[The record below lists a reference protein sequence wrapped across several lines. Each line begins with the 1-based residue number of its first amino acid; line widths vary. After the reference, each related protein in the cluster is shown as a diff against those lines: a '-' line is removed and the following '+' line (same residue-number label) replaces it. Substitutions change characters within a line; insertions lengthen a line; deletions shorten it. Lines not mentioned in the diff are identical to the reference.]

1 MKKLLL
7 ISYLVHK
14 TNDWVRSKSN
24 FLVGPQESL
33 LATIKRRKLAWFGHV
48 ARHDSFSGHLGGWAT
63 PWSAEK
69 MLDGQHQRVNIP
81 ANARTAHKGLL
92 QKRLEKDDLC

>member
-1 MKKLLL
+1 M
-7 ISYLVHK
+7 VQACH
-14 TNDWVRSKSN
+14 TP
-24 FLVGPQESL
+24 PQPL
-33 LATIKRRKLAWFGHV
+33 QNHP
-48 ARHDSFSGHLGGWAT
+48 SGRLGGWVT
-63 PWSAEK
+63 LWSAQE